1 MNTRRAD
8 ARNPCGLAPHPA
20 AATKKARS
28 RRLVRRSDPYRP
40 IPPVHGNRTAT
51 RRRHPISQTLL
62 RRVPSR
68 LAIHIALRR
77 DGDPTSACGL
87 RGSTFGGLLGVQV
100 TRAAGPCSAT
110 RARLPI
116 LPPGSCRDRRKRVR
130 TGADRPRSSKRAGQ
144 PGVVGARIVSAGIPA
159 TTATCTSGCHRRC
172 AVASRT
178 AMPGS
183 RCHRSRR

>member
-1 MNTRRAD
+1 MIAVPDVDVVVVMSWAPTHEEFV
-8 ARNPCGLAPHPA
+8 LASIGA
-20 AATKKARS
+20 GK
-28 RRLVRRSDPYRP
+28 RP
-40 IPPVHGNRTAT
+40 P